1 TPKKNYLPD
10 DVAAVSK
17 APTIDFS
24 QNASAH

>member
-1 TPKKNYLPD
+1 KKNYLPD

>member
-1 TPKKNYLPD
+1 NYLPD

-24 QNASAH
+24 QNANAH

>member
-1 TPKKNYLPD
+1 YLPD